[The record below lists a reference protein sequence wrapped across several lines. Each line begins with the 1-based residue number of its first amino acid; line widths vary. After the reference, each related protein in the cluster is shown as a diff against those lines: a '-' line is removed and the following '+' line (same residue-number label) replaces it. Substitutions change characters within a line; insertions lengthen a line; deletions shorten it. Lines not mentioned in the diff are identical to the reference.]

1 MKSCSYAA
9 HPLLPSRD
17 MTSFRLAV
25 GAVMVV
31 CAVAPV
37 SASESETSSPRFAMT
52 DVASPSAPPAGVP
65 SPLKS
70 PEDLK
75 SPGKAPLLPPDG
87 LPTAP
92 PPDAIKPVE
101 PQAEPAAPKR
111 DPAAADGGTNDGSF
125 RYLAVITGDCDS
137 LVVADHTLPECAG
150 KLLNVDFGNG
160 RVAFLF
166 SGREGENHVV
176 TTFSGGVSQQSD
188 ARAYRLAIDRMSTT
202 TVGAGGLPVTVVA
215 AADGTCVMHGDPT
228 HESTRFECRVHHAG
242 TDTTATFRTV
252 GHPEVYAGTPPGDA
266 PASDEAEAQAFD
278 RLAFRDRFPKTI
290 DQ

>member
-1 MKSCSYAA
+1 MKSCTRAA
-9 HPLLPSRD
+9 HHLLPPLL
-17 MTSFRLAV
+17 MTSFRWVV

-37 SASESETSSPRFAMT
+37 AASESETGGSRFAMT
-52 DVASPSAPPAGVP
+52 DVASPSAPPVGVP

-75 SPGKAPLLPPDG
+75 SPGKAPLLPPEG

-101 PQAEPAAPKR
+101 PQGSAPKA
-111 DPAAADGGTNDGSF
+111 DPASADDATDGRF
-125 RYLAVITGDCDS
+125 RYLAVISGDCDS
-137 LVVADHTLPECAG
+137 LVVADHALPECAD

-166 SGREGENHVV
+166 SGREGENHVI
-176 TTFSGGVSQQSD
+176 TTFSGGVSQQPD
-188 ARAYRLAIDRMSTT
+188 ARAYRLTIDRMSTT

-215 AADGTCVMHGDPT
+215 AADGTCVMRGDPT

-242 TDTTATFRTV
+242 TDTTASFRTV
-252 GHPEVYAGTPPGDA
+252 GHPEVYAGVPPAEKPSSDDA
-266 PASDEAEAQAFD
+266 RAQAFD
-278 RLAFRDRFPKTI
+278 RLAFGDRFPRTI

>member
-1 MKSCSYAA
+1 
-9 HPLLPSRD
+9 
-17 MTSFRLAV
+17 
-25 GAVMVV
+25 
-31 CAVAPV
+31 
-37 SASESETSSPRFAMT
+37 MT
-52 DVASPSAPPAGVP
+52 DVASPTAPPAGVP

-70 PEDLK
+70 PDDLR
-75 SPGKAPLLPPDG
+75 SPGKAPLLPPEG

-101 PQAEPAAPKR
+101 PRANPEPAPKP
-111 DPAAADGGTNDGSF
+111 DPASADEADQGNF

-137 LVVADHTLPECAG
+137 LVVADHTLPECAD

-166 SGREGENHVV
+166 SGREGENHVI
-176 TTFSGGVSQQSD
+176 TTFSGGVSQQPD
-188 ARAYRLAIDRMSTT
+188 ARAYRLTIDRMSTT

-215 AADGTCVMHGDPT
+215 AAEGTCVMRGDPT

-252 GHPEVYAGTPPGDA
+252 GHPEVYAGTPPSDDK
-266 PASDEAEAQAFD
+266 PYSDEAEAQAFD

>member
-1 MKSCSYAA
+1 
-9 HPLLPSRD
+9 

-37 SASESETSSPRFAMT
+37 AASESETDASARVAMT

-70 PEDLK
+70 PDDLH
-75 SPGKAPLLPPDG
+75 SPGKAPLLPPEG

-101 PQAEPAAPKR
+101 PQAEPAAPKA
-111 DPAAADGGTNDGSF
+111 DPAAADGDATDGSF

-137 LVVADHTLPECAG
+137 LVVANHTLPECAD

-166 SGREGENHVV
+166 SGREGENHVI
-176 TTFSGGVSQQSD
+176 TTFSGGASQQPD
-188 ARAYRLAIDRMSTT
+188 ARAYRLTIDRMSTT

-215 AADGTCVMHGDPT
+215 AADGTCVMRGDPT

-242 TDTTATFRTV
+242 TDTTASFRTV
-252 GHPEVYAGTPPGDA
+252 GHPEVYAGVPPADK
-266 PASDEAEAQAFD
+266 PSSDDAEAHAFE